1 VASKSN
7 ALSENIEER
16 EVSQPAAL
24 SEGLEGRGA
33 SDSAAFVSD
42 DKVDP
47 NKELS
52 MSIVILASYFTKH
65 LYIRQPQKDLVLPYL
80 FILQVQHICSVS

>member
-33 SDSAAFVSD
+33 SDSAALNEGCETQPDCDLLEVVKENEPSESD
-42 DKVDP
+42 A
-47 NKELS
+47 LS
-52 MSIVILASYFTKH
+52 GTCVEFPCVESL
-65 LYIRQPQKDLVLPYL
+65 
-80 FILQVQHICSVS
+80 